1 MTENDW
7 HTYYHE
13 KKIVIT
19 GGAGYLAS
27 SIIRILQNVDCRI
40 TRIDRSEASFEPICG
55 KSYIKDICTDITN
68 TDLWKDVIPGTDI
81 IFHLAAQT
89 SANLSNEKPLL
100 DLSINAIPLLHI
112 LEECRRSSN
121 NLILLFAGT
130 VTQAGMPT
138 ILPVNES
145 HPDRP
150 ITIYDIHKLM
160 AEKYIEIFTEMGFV
174 QGAVLRLSNVY
185 GPGPSSSSA
194 DRGILNGMIQKAL
207 KGEPLTMYGR
217 GEWLRDYLYVEDAA
231 EAFLLAGAHIDSVKG
246 QHFVVGSGKGHSLHD
261 AFHLVA
267 ERVTAKAGLR
277 VKVVQV
283 AAPSSLLPIETRQFV
298 ADPTKF
304 KRATGWLAQYSLKD
318 GIDRTIEHYLNSTIN
333 MEKAIK

>member
-1 MTENDW
+1 
-7 HTYYHE
+7 
-13 KKIVIT
+13 
-19 GGAGYLAS
+19 
-27 SIIRILQNVDCRI
+27 
-40 TRIDRSEASFEPICG
+40 
-55 KSYIKDICTDITN
+55 
-68 TDLWKDVIPGTDI
+68 
-81 IFHLAAQT
+81 
-89 SANLSNEKPLL
+89 
-100 DLSINAIPLLHI
+100 
-112 LEECRRSSN
+112 
-121 NLILLFAGT
+121 
-130 VTQAGMPT
+130 
-138 ILPVNES
+138 
-145 HPDRP
+145 
-150 ITIYDIHKLM
+150 M
-160 AEKYIEIFTEMGFV
+160 AEKYIEFFTEMGFV

-207 KGEPLTMYGR
+207 KGEQLTMYGR
-217 GEWLRDYLYVEDAA
+217 GEWLRDYLFVEDAA

-304 KRATGWLAQYSLKD
+304 KLATGWLAHYTLAD
-318 GIDRTIEHYLNSTIN
+318 GIDRTIEHYLNGTIN
-333 MEKAIK
+333 VEKAIKR